1 MLKNREKNDI
11 LDNMKFKNKYF
22 LLRHGQ
28 TPYQRD
34 EDKKGILYP
43 YPENPPIEI
52 TEEGKKQ
59 IGEAAKVLKD
69 KKIDLI
75 LSSDFFRTQ
84 QTAGIVSK
92 ELGGLEVNFDKR
104 LRDLNMGEFHGELK
118 KNYQNYFSE
127 RKDKFIKRPPNGESW
142 NDLKTRLQDFLDD
155 VEKKYQG
162 KNILIISHGDPLWF
176 LAGITR
182 GLKTDEEFLSQ
193 KHGFLYPDVGQ
204 LIIP

>member
-1 MLKNREKNDI
+1 
-11 LDNMKFKNKYF
+11 MKFKNKYF

-59 IGEAAKVLKD
+59 IEEAARILKN

-75 LSSDFFRTQ
+75 FSSDFFRTQ
-84 QTAGIVSK
+84 QSAGIVSK
-92 ELGGLEVNFDKR
+92 KLGLEVNLDKR
-104 LRDLNMGEFHGELK
+104 LRDLNIGEFHGGPKE
-118 KNYQNYFSE
+118 NYQNYFSE
-127 RKDKFIKRPPNGESW
+127 KKEKFIKRPPNGENW
-142 NDLKTRLQDFLDD
+142 NDVKERLLDFLND

-162 KNILIISHGDPLWF
+162 NNILIISHGDPLWF
-176 LAGITR
+176 LAGIIK
-182 GLKTDEEFLSQ
+182 GLASNEEFLSQ
-193 KHGFLYPDVGQ
+193 KHISLYPDVGQ